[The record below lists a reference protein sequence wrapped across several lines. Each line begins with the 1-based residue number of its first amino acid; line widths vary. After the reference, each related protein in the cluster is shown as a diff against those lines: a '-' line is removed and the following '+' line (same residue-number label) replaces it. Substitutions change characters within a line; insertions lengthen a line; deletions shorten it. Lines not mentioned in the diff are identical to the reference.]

1 MLKVAGRSRIS
12 TIRTRVGNGSG
23 SPMQR
28 PPWTGAGHPR
38 TQSPLR
44 PCVIRRKDDTMRH
57 AALWSLRGLGPL
69 ALAFLVGA
77 SSLVPADAARA
88 RFSSVPTVDV
98 PMYRGSAAGNAV
110 LTTDQNLTLNWI
122 SPFLKSIVVDAVPY

>member
-1 MLKVAGRSRIS
+1 MGQ
-12 TIRTRVGNGSG
+12 TTRCRRLRCPAWVSHALE
-23 SPMQR
+23 R
-28 PPWTGAGHPR
+28 P
-38 TQSPLR
+38 R
-44 PCVIRRKDDTMRH
+44 PCVIRRKDDTMRN

-110 LTTDQNLTLNWI
+110 LTTGQNLTLNWT
-122 SPFLKSIVVDAVPY
+122 SPFLGSIVVDAVPYGERLYVGGMVTTPQYTT